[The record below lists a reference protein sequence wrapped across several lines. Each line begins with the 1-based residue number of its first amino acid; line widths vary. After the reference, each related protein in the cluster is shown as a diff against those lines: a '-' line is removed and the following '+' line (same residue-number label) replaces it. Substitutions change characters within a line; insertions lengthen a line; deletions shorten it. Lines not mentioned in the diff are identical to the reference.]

1 MRSVCDDRSVRLR
14 INTIIDRLR
23 ASFLALPMLAL
34 ILALVLGS
42 VTLSID
48 ERLEST
54 ASLPFAF
61 TSTVG
66 SARAVLSTTAGATIS
81 IAGIAF
87 SVVLLVIQL
96 SSSQYSPRITH
107 TLFRDRFNKN
117 IMALVIGTF
126 TYCVLILRSVRSPL
140 DDDTDALIPNLSVS
154 IASLLGILSVLGVI
168 AFINHNAHAMDV
180 SKLLQR
186 VTDES
191 IERLEKLWADPDGS
205 STDSGDARVAPTGPL
220 DPAGGPDVGDPPVA
234 MDSCVRMTGSGW
246 VQQIDVAALVECAP
260 EVRDM
265 VLHIAPGRYVI
276 EGARLLSL
284 PSAPDEPDEL
294 AKQVNAAILTG
305 DSRTSQQDVSY
316 GIRKLVDVAVRSL
329 SSGGAD
335 PTTAQD
341 AIFHIAAIL
350 SEALRRDPPPHR
362 HERSSGGRLT
372 LVEQIDHDELV
383 TIGFEEIRRAAAAH
397 PTVCVY
403 LLEALHLLADVAS
416 TRQPAP
422 AIETIHRQADLV
434 VTGCASSPVI
444 DEDIELV
451 RSAHRSRFGGRD
463 AGTDSTDSGYA
474 DR

>member
-1 MRSVCDDRSVRLR
+1 M
-14 INTIIDRLR
+14 
-23 ASFLALPMLAL
+23 ALPLVAL

-117 IMALVIGTF
+117 VMALVIGTF

-140 DDDTDALIPNLSVS
+140 DDDADALIPNLSVS

-191 IERLEKLWADPDGS
+191 IDQLDKLWPAPNS
-205 STDSGDARVAPTGPL
+205 SPVNRGTGRVGPAGPL
-220 DPAGGPDVGDPPVA
+220 DPAGGPDVLDPATVMNA
-234 MDSCVRMTGSGW
+234 CVRMTGSGW
-246 VQQIDVAALVECAP
+246 VQQIDTDALTKCAP
-260 EVRDM
+260 EIRDM
-265 VLHIAPGRYVI
+265 ELHIAPGRYAI
-276 EGARLLSL
+276 EGAKLLSL
-284 PSAPDEPDEL
+284 SSEPDDPEGL
-294 AKQVNAAILTG
+294 TKSVNDAIITG

-350 SEALRRDPPPHR
+350 SEALRRDPPPR
-362 HERSSGGRLT
+362 HLERASGGRLT
-372 LVEQIDHDELV
+372 LTEQLDHDEMIQ
-383 TIGFEEIRRAAAAH
+383 IGFEEIRRSAAAH
-397 PTVCVY
+397 TTVCIY
-403 LLEALHLLADVAS
+403 LLEALSLLADVAS
-416 TRQPAP
+416 TRDPAP
-422 AIETIHRQADLV
+422 ALDTIHAQAELV
-434 VTGCASSPVI
+434 VTGCAASAAI

-451 RSAHRSRFGGRD
+451 RAAYRSRFG
-463 AGTDSTDSGYA
+463 
-474 DR
+474 

>member
-1 MRSVCDDRSVRLR
+1 M
-14 INTIIDRLR
+14 
-23 ASFLALPMLAL
+23 ALPLVAL

-117 IMALVIGTF
+117 VMALVIGTF

-140 DDDTDALIPNLSVS
+140 DDDADALIPNLSVS

-191 IERLEKLWADPDGS
+191 IEQLEKLWPLPDGS
-205 STDSGDARVAPTGPL
+205 FVSRGAGPVGPTGPL
-220 DPAGGPDVGDPPVA
+220 DPAGGPDVSEPPA
-234 MDSCVRMTGSGW
+234 RMDFCVRTTGSGW
-246 VQQIDVAALVECAP
+246 VQQIDVDALVKCAP
-260 EVRDM
+260 EIRDM
-265 VLHIAPGRYVI
+265 VLHTAPGRYAI
-276 EGARLLSL
+276 EGTKLLSL
-284 PSAPDEPDEL
+284 SSEPDDLEEL
-294 AKQVNAAILTG
+294 TKQVNDAIITG

-341 AIFHIAAIL
+341 AVFHIAAIL
-350 SEALRRDPPPHR
+350 AESLRRDPPPR
-362 HERSSGGRLT
+362 RRERTSGGRLV
-372 LVEQIDHDELV
+372 LAEQLDHDEMV
-383 TIGFEEIRRAAAAH
+383 RIGFEEIRRSAAAYPA
-397 PTVCVY
+397 VCIYV
-403 LLEALHLLADVAS
+403 LEALRLLDDVAS
-416 TRQPAP
+416 TREPAP
-422 AIETIHRQADLV
+422 AIDTIREQAELV
-434 VTGCASSPVI
+434 VIGCEASPVI
-444 DEDIELV
+444 EEDIEVV
-451 RSAHRSRFGGRD
+451 RDAYRSRFG
-463 AGTDSTDSGYA
+463 
-474 DR
+474 